1 MPRSLP
7 TLAALSLCVAA
18 TLQAAEPVSRVQVLD
33 AIHTFETYASG
44 GGAAPSAVAFDK
56 NDAVV
61 RASNTIFRFAVDSDD
76 VVVDLGPD
84 SVTWCD
90 VKKGLSDLPN
100 SGARGLLLAA
110 YLAGSVKS
118 QLQSGKH
125 DPNPYPGWLAMLRVY
140 RAVRMREGVTIP
152 EVEPLLA
159 RQAAGTLEAYAADAV
174 RRSAEALRRTYG
186 SPAKQA
192 GPP

>member
-1 MPRSLP
+1 MPRFLP

-18 TLQAAEPVSRVQVLD
+18 PLQASEPVTRVQVLD
-33 AIHTFETYASG
+33 AIRTFETYAAGGSAASG
-44 GGAAPSAVAFDK
+44 DSFDK

-90 VKKGLSDLPN
+90 VKKGLADLPN

-159 RQAAGTLEAYAADAV
+159 RQAAGTLEPYAADAV

-186 SPAKQA
+186 SPAK
-192 GPP
+192 